1 MYERAIVFLREVRA
15 ELSKVS
21 WPSQNELVGST
32 VVVIVISIVLA
43 GFIGVVDFL
52 LSVILSRLLGA

>member
-15 ELSKVS
+15 ELGKVS

-43 GFIGVVDFL
+43 GFIGLVDFL